1 MLNINSGIQFIKH
14 LHWKASQFTNFPDFF
29 LLSKTKMFVVW
40 LVVSLER
47 DKSVQ
52 FIESVCVCISIEVI
66 ASKLFFVYVYVWYRL
81 HKSPK
86 HLQNCHSSC
95 RAKNLTNAVKHIN
108 KQWQRFQQNKLNP
121 MRKKM
126 ATVNE
131 TAKSRVKKKNS
142 RVIAATKFICFIKW
156 VTTFSN
162 INVLKIKSTFSWF
175 MFIGCES
182 ESMELVNYNL

>member
-1 MLNINSGIQFIKH
+1 MKATAIAVYKFPWIFFINKNKDVCGLIGCKPWNRQIG
-14 LHWKASQFTNFPDFF
+14 AIY
-29 LLSKTKMFVVW
+29 
-40 LVVSLER
+40 R
-47 DKSVQ
+47 G
-52 FIESVCVCISIEVI
+52 VCVCISIEVI

-126 ATVNE
+126 ATVNA
-131 TAKSRVKKKNS
+131 TAKSRMGKKKYS